1 MNKKIYYIAHCR
13 FPSERAHAIQ
23 VAKMIEAMKLNG
35 FDIELIVPDRKNII
49 SQSPKNFYGLKTD
62 ISVRYLKIC
71 DLYKFGKFGYRLSG
85 LLFIL
90 AYCQFI
96 KERQKA
102 GEKFL
107 LYTIDMDQF
116 SSVGVSFLKTPF
128 IVEVHDAKKYSWIF
142 NRMFKGAIAI
152 LTINNLIKSEIV
164 KNFSLPAEKVLVQ
177 PNGIDLEMFSKPSDK
192 KAWRKKWNIPLER
205 PFVLYVGKCYD
216 WKGLE
221 IFDLALKSLSEINFG
236 FVGCSKD
243 EVEKITGQKY
253 DLRNVLFFGQRPY
266 NEMVDWMRSA
276 DILLVIGTKKNEY
289 SYYHTSPMKLFE
301 YLATGVPILVADTP
315 AIKDMVSEKEVFFY
329 QADNSDSFVMS
340 VQKIINDRESM
351 DLRSAESLK
360 LARKLSW
367 ASRVAL
373 VLNFVK
379 TKL

>member
-23 VAKMIEAMKLNG
+23 VAKMIEAMSLNG
-35 FDIELIVPDRKNII
+35 FEVELIVPDRENAI
-49 SQSPKNFYGLKTD
+49 SQSPKNFYGLQTD
-62 ISVRYLKIC
+62 ILVKYLKIC
-71 DLYKFGKFGYRLSG
+71 DLYRFGKLGYRLSG
-85 LLFIL
+85 LSFIL
-90 AYCQFI
+90 AYRRFI

-116 SSVGVSFLKTPF
+116 SLIGVSFLHTPF
-128 IVEVHDAKKYSWIF
+128 VVEVHDAKKYSWIF
-142 NRMFKGAIAI
+142 NRMFKRATAI
-152 LTINNLIKSEIV
+152 LTINNLIKNEIV
-164 KNFSLPAEKVLVQ
+164 KTFSLSSEKVLVQ
-177 PNGIDLEMFSKPSDK
+177 PNGIDLQMFSKPADK
-192 KAWRKKWNIPLER
+192 AAWRGKWSILLNR

-221 IFDLALKSLSEINFG
+221 IFDQALKALPEINFG
-236 FVGCSKD
+236 FVGCSKG
-243 EVEKITGQKY
+243 EVEKMTGQKY
-253 DLRNVLFFGQRPY
+253 DLPNVLFFSQRPY
-266 NEMVDWMRSA
+266 TEMVDWMRSA

-329 QADNSDSFVMS
+329 QADNSESFVS
-340 VQKIINDRESM
+340 SIRKIISDQKTAG
-351 DLRSAESLK
+351 LRSAEALN
-360 LARKLSW
+360 LAGKLSW
-367 ASRVAL
+367 SSRVLL

-379 TKL
+379 NKL